1 MESNVLADDE
11 ADHTIIHTNNSAC
24 EGGEGNNVQIQQ
36 DIADNEPVQHV
47 NNNNVF
53 EGDDGE
59 DIADDDMDCGVADD
73 STCTLCTDADGSDT
87 CIADDETDCN
97 VPDGNA
103 LEADKGDI
111 TDSETYIVSDEN
123 TFEGVDTLIQ
133 QQYIENLEE
142 QLAQSEYELCEVE
155 LKCTLLE
162 SKNAKLENEL
172 QEQKVQHQN
181 CIQELQLI
189 GGAYAASYARESHVS
204 SVLNSVKFGVES
216 LRGNDEKTNFYTGL
230 PSYNAFEA
238 LCDILL
244 PALDSQVPSRQH
256 HLIDELFLT
265 LTKLRLGLLHKD
277 LAFRINLT
285 ESAV

>member
-11 ADHTIIHTNNSAC
+11 ADHTIIHTNDSAC
-24 EGGEGNNVQIQQ
+24 EGDEGNNVQIQQ

-73 STCTLCTDADGSDT
+73 STCTLCTDADRSDT

-103 LEADKGDI
+103 FEADTGDI

-155 LKCTLLE
+155 LNSLTTVAPYG
-162 SKNAKLENEL
+162 AKL
-172 QEQKVQHQN
+172 QFPK
-181 CIQELQLI
+181 
-189 GGAYAASYARESHVS
+189 
-204 SVLNSVKFGVES
+204 
-216 LRGNDEKTNFYTGL
+216 
-230 PSYNAFEA
+230 
-238 LCDILL
+238 
-244 PALDSQVPSRQH
+244 
-256 HLIDELFLT
+256 
-265 LTKLRLGLLHKD
+265 
-277 LAFRINLT
+277 
-285 ESAV
+285 